1 LPIDLRRRER
11 ALLVTVAFHRT
22 DHRDSWPAED
32 VAEELRQLVASTN
45 VDIVQASVV
54 TRDAPTPNL
63 LIGTGKVE
71 ELRAAA
77 AEAGADVAIFNQ
89 NLSPAQ
95 QRNLEEALDLK
106 VIDRTQLILEIFAQR
121 AHSQEGKVQVAL
133 AQYTYLLPRLTG
145 KGIALSRLGGGIGT
159 RGPGEQKLEVD
170 RRRIRAQIA
179 RLKQDLAVIR
189 QRRGRRRQER
199 QGHAI
204 PTVALVGYTNAGKT
218 TLLNALTH
226 TQADAKDQLF
236 TTLDPMAR
244 RLTLPT
250 HQVVI
255 LNDTVGFLHALPH
268 HLIEAFQATLEEV
281 HDAQLLLHVVDASHP
296 LRDAHLAV
304 VEEVVRQLH
313 ADGTPRLTVFNKL
326 DRLPREEARQLQR
339 QHPEAVCIAAL
350 TGEGLPQLL
359 DRLVHQLAGS
369 LVAITLTIPRTA
381 QVWVHR
387 IYEQGAVTR
396 RQDTEAGIQLEAW
409 VSQELRG
416 MLAHAG
422 FLT

>member
-1 LPIDLRRRER
+1 LTIDLRRRER
-11 ALLVTVAFHRT
+11 ALLVTVAFHRAN
-22 DHRDSWPAED
+22 HRDAWPAED
-32 VAEELRQLVASTN
+32 VAEELRQLVASTH
-45 VDIVQASVV
+45 VDIIHAAIV

-63 LIGTGKVE
+63 LIGRGKVE

-77 AEAGADVAIFNQ
+77 AEAGADVAVFSRD
-89 NLSPAQ
+89 LSPAQ

-133 AQYTYLLPRLTG
+133 AQYMYLLPRLTG

-199 QGHAI
+199 QSHAV

-226 TQADAKDQLF
+226 TQADVKDQLF

-255 LNDTVGFLHALPH
+255 MSDTVGFLHALPH
-268 HLIEAFQATLEEV
+268 HLIEAFHATLEEV

-313 ADGTPRLTVFNKL
+313 ADETPRLTVFNKL

-339 QHPEAVCIAAL
+339 QYPEGVLIAAL

-359 DRLVHQLAGS
+359 DRLVHQLTGS
-369 LVAITLTIPRTA
+369 LVSVTLQIPRTA
-381 QVWVHR
+381 QAWVHR
-387 IYEQGAVTR
+387 VYEQGAVTR
-396 RQDTEAGIQLEAW
+396 RQDTEDGVQLEAW
-409 VSQELRG
+409 VSHELQG
-416 MLAHAG
+416 ILAHAG